1 MAEVVIH
8 SNLNET
14 KWLINDYYKP
24 YIRASGFDRYMG
36 EGSDAII
43 RVFREGKTDGGKDI
57 IVPLLGTIKNAG
69 VSDGQVLEGNEVDL
83 EQYVDRVTCRWR
95 RNAVKVPKS
104 SSYRSNMD
112 ILRVAGPSL
121 RDWAARIVL
130 KTGLIDNLTGIVVP
144 GATGADGFAA
154 PDTIVTY
161 NNASAAQ
168 RNAFITNN
176 ADRVQFG
183 VAVSNASSGVM
194 ATALATL
201 DNTDDKMSTRVL
213 DLARE
218 RAAATA
224 DIASTGPAIN
234 PYMTA
239 DGEETYVVFVQRR
252 QMRDLRQDPVMFQAN
267 RDAAPRSLTENPLFR
282 NGDLYWNGMIIK
294 EIADLPVIPGA
305 GAGGIDVAQAT
316 LVGQSALA
324 VAWGQMPRLITDND
338 QDYEFRP
345 ARAIEECIGIKKT
358 SFNGVQYGSY
368 SIFTAAAAST

>member
-1 MAEVVIH
+1 MAEVVVN

-69 VSDGQVLEGNEVDL
+69 VRDGEVLEGNEVDL
-83 EQYVDRVTCRWR
+83 EQFVDRVTCRWR

-104 SSYRSNMD
+104 ASYRSNMD
-112 ILRVAGPSL
+112 ILRVAAPSL

-144 GATGADGFAA
+144 GTVGADGFNA
-154 PDTIVTY
+154 PDTVATY
-161 NNASAAQ
+161 AGATAAQ
-168 RNAFITNN
+168 RNAFIVNN

-183 VAVSNASSGVM
+183 ALVSNASSGVM

-201 DNTDDKMSTRVL
+201 DNTDDKMSTAVL

-224 DIASTGPAIN
+224 DISATGPAIN
-234 PYMTA
+234 PYMTE
-239 DGEETYVVFVQRR
+239 DGEEWYVVFVQRR
-252 QMRDLRQDPVMFQAN
+252 QMRDLRRDPTMFQAN
-267 RDAAPRSLTENPLFR
+267 RDAMERGKNNPLFR
-282 NGDLYWNGMIIK
+282 NGDLLWNGMIIK
-294 EIADLPVIPGA
+294 EIADLPVIAGA
-305 GAGGIDVAQAT
+305 GSGGIDVAQAT

-358 SFNGVQYGSY
+358 SFNGVQYGAY
-368 SIFTAAAAST
+368 SLFTAAAASV

>member
-1 MAEVVIH
+1 MAEVLIN
-8 SNLNET
+8 SGLNET

-24 YIRASGFDRYMG
+24 YIRQSGFDRYMG

-83 EQYVDRVTCRWR
+83 EQFVDRITCRWR

-104 SSYRSNMD
+104 NSYKSNMD
-112 ILRVAGPSL
+112 ILRLAGPSL

-130 KTGLIDNLTGIVVP
+130 KTGLIDNLNGIVIP
-144 GATGADGFAA
+144 GTVGADGFAA
-154 PDTIVTY
+154 PDTVTTY
-161 NNASAAQ
+161 ANASAAQ
-168 RNAFITNN
+168 RNAFIVNN

-183 VAVSNASSGVM
+183 VLVSNASSGVM

-201 DNTDDKMSTRVL
+201 DATDDKMSTAVL

-218 RAAATA
+218 RASATA
-224 DIASTGPAIN
+224 DISATGPAIN
-234 PYMTA
+234 PYMTQ
-239 DGEETYVVFVQRR
+239 DGEEWYVVFVQRR
-252 QMRDLRQDPVMFQAN
+252 QMRDLRRDPTMFQAN
-267 RDAAPRSLTENPLFR
+267 RDAMERGKTNPLFR
-282 NGDLYWNGMIIK
+282 NGDLLWNGMIIK
-294 EIADLPVIPGA
+294 EIADLPVIAGA
-305 GAGGIDVAQAT
+305 GASGIDVAQAT

-358 SFNGVQYGSY
+358 SFGGVQYGAY
-368 SIFTAAAAST
+368 SIFTAAAASV

>member
-1 MAEVVIH
+1 MAEAVI
-8 SNLNET
+8 NTALNET

-24 YIRASGFDRYMG
+24 YIRQSGFDRYMG

-43 RVFREGKTDGGKDI
+43 RVFRESKTDGGKDI
-57 IVPLLGTIKNAG
+57 IVPLLGVIKNGG

-83 EQYVDRVTCRWR
+83 EQFADKITTRWR

-112 ILRVAGPSL
+112 ILRLAGPSL

-130 KTGLIDNLTGIVVP
+130 KTGLIDNLNGIVVR
-144 GATGADGFAA
+144 GAVQADGYFA
-154 PDTIVTY
+154 PDTVTRY
-161 NNASAAQ
+161 VDATAAD
-168 RNAFITNN
+168 RNAFIVNN

-183 VAVSNASSGVM
+183 ALVSNASSGIM

-201 DNTDDKMSTRVL
+201 DNTDDKMSAAIL

-224 DIASTGPAIN
+224 DIASAGPAIN
-234 PYMTA
+234 PYMTK
-239 DGEETYVVFVQRR
+239 DGEEWYVVFVHRR
-252 QMRDLRQDPVMFQAN
+252 QMRDLRRDPTMFQAN
-267 RDAAPRSLTENPLFR
+267 RDAEVRGKDNPLFR
-282 NGDLYWNGMIIK
+282 NGDLLWNGMIIK
-294 EIADLPVIPGA
+294 ELADLPLIAGA
-305 GAGGIDVAQAT
+305 GASLIDVAQAS

-324 VAWGQMPRLITDND
+324 VAWGQQPRLITDNQ

-345 ARAIEECIGIKKT
+345 AKAIEECIGIKKT
-358 SFNGVQYGSY
+358 SYRGVQYGVY
-368 SIFTAAAAST
+368 SIYTAAAASL

>member
-1 MAEVVIH
+1 LAEVVIN
-8 SNLNET
+8 SGLNET
-14 KWLINDYYKP
+14 RWLINDYYKP

-43 RVFREGKTDGGKDI
+43 RVFRENKTDGGKDI

-83 EQYVDRVTCRWR
+83 EQFVDKVTCRWR

-130 KTGLIDNLTGIVVP
+130 KTGLIDNLNGIVVP
-144 GATGADGFAA
+144 GATGADGYAA
-154 PDTIVTY
+154 PDTVVTY
-161 NNASAAQ
+161 ANATAGQ
-168 RNAFITNN
+168 RNAFIVAN

-183 VAVSNASSGVM
+183 ELVSNASSGVM

-201 DNTDDKMSTRVL
+201 DSTNDKMSTAIL

-218 RAAATA
+218 RASATA
-224 DIASTGPAIN
+224 DISATGPAIN
-234 PYMTA
+234 PYMTRE
-239 DGEETYVVFVQRR
+239 GEEWYVVFVQRR
-252 QMRDLRQDPVMFQAN
+252 QMRDLRQDTAMVAAN
-267 RDAAPRSLTENPLFR
+267 REAMERGKDNPLFR
-282 NGDLYWNGMIIK
+282 NGDLLWNGMIIK
-294 EIADLPVIPGA
+294 EIADLPVIA
-305 GAGGIDVAQAT
+305 GAGGSGIDVAQAT

-358 SFNGVQYGSY
+358 SFEGVQYGAY
-368 SIFTAAAAST
+368 SIFTAAAESA

>member
-1 MAEVVIH
+1 MAEVVIN
-8 SNLNET
+8 SGLNET
-14 KWLINDYYKP
+14 RWLINDYYKP

-43 RVFREGKTDGGKDI
+43 RVFRENKTDGGKDI

-83 EQYVDRVTCRWR
+83 EQFVDKVTCRWR

-130 KTGLIDNLTGIVVP
+130 KTGLIDNLNGIVVP
-144 GATGADGFAA
+144 GATGADGYAA
-154 PDTIVTY
+154 PDTVVTY
-161 NNASAAQ
+161 ANATAGQ
-168 RNAFITNN
+168 RNAFIVAN

-183 VAVSNASSGVM
+183 ELVSNASSGVM

-201 DNTDDKMSTRVL
+201 DSTNDKMSTAIL

-218 RAAATA
+218 RASATA
-224 DIASTGPAIN
+224 DISATGPAIN
-234 PYMTA
+234 PYMTRE
-239 DGEETYVVFVQRR
+239 GEEWYVVFVQRR
-252 QMRDLRQDPVMFQAN
+252 QMRDLRQDTAMVAAN
-267 RDAAPRSLTENPLFR
+267 REAMERGKDNPLFR
-282 NGDLYWNGMIIK
+282 NGDLLWNGMIIK
-294 EIADLPVIPGA
+294 EIADLPVIA
-305 GAGGIDVAQAT
+305 GAGGSGIDVAQAT

-358 SFNGVQYGSY
+358 SFEGVQYGAY
-368 SIFTAAAAST
+368 SIFTAAAESA

>member
-1 MAEVVIH
+1 LAEVVIN
-8 SNLNET
+8 SGLNET
-14 KWLINDYYKP
+14 RWLINDYYKP

-43 RVFREGKTDGGKDI
+43 RVFRENKTDGGKDI
-57 IVPLLGTIKNAG
+57 IVPLLGTIKNSG

-83 EQYVDRVTCRWR
+83 EQFVDKVTCRWR

-130 KTGLIDNLTGIVVP
+130 KTGLIDNLNGIVVP
-144 GATGADGFAA
+144 GATGADGYAA
-154 PDTIVTY
+154 PDTVVTY
-161 NNASAAQ
+161 ANATAGQ
-168 RNAFITNN
+168 RNAFIVAN

-183 VAVSNASSGVM
+183 ELVSNASSGVM

-201 DNTDDKMSTRVL
+201 DSTNDKMSTAIL

-218 RAAATA
+218 RASATA
-224 DIASTGPAIN
+224 DISATGPAIN
-234 PYMTA
+234 PYMTRE
-239 DGEETYVVFVQRR
+239 GEEWYVVFVQRR
-252 QMRDLRQDPVMFQAN
+252 QMRDLRQDTAMVAAN
-267 RDAAPRSLTENPLFR
+267 REAMERGKDNPLFR
-282 NGDLYWNGMIIK
+282 NGDLLWNGMIIK
-294 EIADLPVIPGA
+294 EIADLPVIA
-305 GAGGIDVAQAT
+305 GAGGSGIDVAQAT

-358 SFNGVQYGSY
+358 SFEGVQYGAY
-368 SIFTAAAAST
+368 SIFTAAAESA